1 MKFKYNII
9 GDNTKKNRDWLLALG
24 YIPLE
29 FFLNKKYIYTNFS
42 NRVNF
47 KEKWKEHYF
56 ETHDDIKLSIG
67 EIDYIN
73 CIGNDKLFRAISTLN
88 NDTDYM
94 QWFISDIDF
103 YGKEWFLCE
112 KDRIKDCSIYCSFT
126 KATLEELKEHF
137 K

>member
-42 NRVNF
+42 NRANF

-56 ETHDDIKLSIG
+56 ETYNDIKMPDDG
-67 EIDYIN
+67 VNYIN
-73 CIGNDKLFRAISTLN
+73 CVDNDDLFKIVSAESL
-88 NDTDYM
+88 
-94 QWFISDIDF
+94 
-103 YGKEWFLCE
+103 L
-112 KDRIKDCSIYCSFT
+112 KDLKIY
-126 KATLEELKEHF
+126 
-137 K
+137 